1 MKNHTH
7 TASALLVA
15 VLTAAT
21 AAQVDNR
28 VQPLQPVP
36 GRARDANNQVGSGG
50 FNAQSNAGAYINS
63 ANAVM
68 SGNVYGLGGFH
79 YTNSSSLLGGGN
91 SFGAGSLGT
100 LGSLSSVGVR
110 NSFNTTALA
119 GYNTGSVNNPYLFK
133 ASLPSADISY
143 FNRQAFS
150 VSDARQIQP
159 TGGSNYY
166 IPGAYQPYYAN
177 SNTVLNS
184 GAVQSGLNR
193 AGTTGLDTPF
203 TPLFQGPLSTYGSTP
218 QTLPDGVRDPQ
229 DRRLQPLNQP
239 VGSPPQMSIFGS
251 AAADVPN
258 WQRPYVD
265 ASQSPIFGPSGVD
278 ARLPAALAGG
288 QFTARAGQ
296 SNLGDADYAQARA
309 DEAAKA
315 AAAAAPP
322 TGGLTAIGPTAGALT
337 PQATLG
343 QPQDT
348 TRLGPKVAALSPERL
363 GVDRFADMA
372 MAVREAEAAAPDFIT
387 ELTQSRAGG
396 NARVPGAAAVGP
408 GPAAAGPAAVGPTLP
423 EQPGGKGGTSETGR
437 DTRTATGARLD
448 QAARWAQE
456 LLKAPMKS
464 FVGRGDNAVNLHLAA
479 AEAAMKSGDYYAAAG
494 EFGLASSLAP
504 NNPLPL
510 LGRGNALA
518 AAGDYMSAVLF
529 ITRGI
534 SRFPGIVAFDLD
546 LPTLIG
552 GQDVF
557 DVRRAD
563 LEKQLARVDS
573 YELRFLL
580 GYLEYYSGLRDVG
593 MKNLRAAAAK
603 APAGSVIAVFPG
615 MLAGA
620 TAPASK

>member
-1 MKNHTH
+1 MSKRSCV
-7 TASALLVA
+7 ASAVLVGVVA
-15 VLTAAT
+15 VVAAG
-21 AAQVDNR
+21 QVDNR

-50 FNAQSNAGAYINS
+50 FNAQSNAGSYINS

-79 YTNSSSLLGGGN
+79 YSS
-91 SFGAGSLGT
+91 GAIGPGA
-100 LGSLSSVGVR
+100 R
-110 NSFNTTALA
+110 NSFNTTGLA
-119 GYNTGSVNNPYLFK
+119 GYNTGTVNNPYMFQ

-143 FNRQAFS
+143 FNRQSFS
-150 VSDARQIQP
+150 VGDARQLQA
-159 TGGSNYY
+159 TGGSRYY
-166 IPGAYQPYYAN
+166 IPGQNQPYYAN

-193 AGTTGLDTPF
+193 PGTSGLDTPF
-203 TPLFQGPLSTYGSTP
+203 TPLYQGPLSTYGSVP
-218 QTLPDGVRDPQ
+218 QTLPDGVPNPQ
-229 DRRLQPLNQP
+229 DRRLQPLNQA
-239 VGSPPQMSIFGS
+239 VGTAPQMSIFGS

-296 SNLGDADYAQARA
+296 ANLGDADYAQARA

-322 TGGLTAIGPTAGALT
+322 TGGLTTISPTAGGLT
-337 PQATLG
+337 PQALPG
-343 QPQDT
+343 EPQDT
-348 TRLGPKVAALSPERL
+348 TTLGPKVAVLSPERL

-387 ELTQSRAGG
+387 ELTRTRAGG
-396 NARVPGAAAVGP
+396 NAGAPGMGAVSPGPTAPGQAPVGP
-408 GPAAAGPAAVGPTLP
+408 APVGPVLP
-423 EQPGGKGGTSETGR
+423 GQPSSKGGTSETGR

-456 LLKAPMKS
+456 LLKTPMKS
-464 FVGRGDNAVNLHLAA
+464 FVGRGDDAVNLHLAA

-494 EFGLASSLAP
+494 EFGLASSLSP

-573 YELRFLL
+573 YEMRFLL

-603 APAGSVIAVFPG
+603 APAGSVIAVFPE

-620 TAPASK
+620 TAGASR